1 MGRGRRIGQW
11 QQPNPPLSLRGLG
24 NDGGVG
30 SGGGDSGKECGPLAR
45 RFRGSETFKVDAK
58 GRVSIPAPF
67 RRVIEASDP
76 DWKDGLRPNIV
87 IVYGGE
93 RQNWLE
99 VYTMKAIEEID
110 EQIEDMQRGSA
121 PRLWL
126 EELMHGQSI
135 ETQIDDDGRLT
146 LPQKLREKIGL
157 TNEAFFISAGDYFK
171 IWKPETYEDQAGAR
185 ARKLAEQYP
194 EDFDPRSLLPPRSR
208 G

>member
-1 MGRGRRIGQW
+1 M
-11 QQPNPPLSLRGLG
+11 
-24 NDGGVG
+24 
-30 SGGGDSGKECGPLAR
+30 
-45 RFRGSETFKVDAK
+45 DAK